1 MIRVNCVVCGL
12 DDFKEIYQAENYPA
26 LMHNTQ
32 NDPATDIIYDVLVV
46 GCVNCGCVQMKNI
59 VDPNSLYND
68 GYTTASFSKL
78 AINHNIAFSRFIREN
93 INNREILEVGANTGA
108 LYKLLSMGNNLRYTV
123 LDMFKSASLPEE
135 ITFIKGNCEEFNYS
149 GHKTL
154 ILSQTFE
161 HLINPCKFL
170 RSVQA
175 SGVETLFISIPNFN
189 NQLESGDLNTI
200 NAQHTFYCSYEH
212 MVYMFSLYNYR
223 CQAFDTYINNSSMF
237 KFTKDSTMYRLN
249 IPLPGYIIKRFE
261 DLYIRTKAEI
271 DCIQLVLPT
280 YIYPAGQIGQLLYEN
295 LGSRKKNILG
305 FLDGD
310 KKKDQTRLYGTT
322 LQTYSPDKLLEH
334 LTKPIDI
341 IICKCPYQKEILE
354 VLENYKACVQNITLL

>member
-1 MIRVNCVVCGL
+1 MVCEL
-12 DDFKEIYQAENYPA
+12 DEFKEIYRAENYPA

-32 NDPATDIIYDVLVV
+32 NEPETDIMYDLLVV
-46 GCVNCGCVQMKNI
+46 GCINCGCVQMKNI
-59 VDPNSLYND
+59 VDANSLYND

-78 AINHNIAFSRFIREN
+78 AINHNIEFSRFIKDNMNDMEF
-93 INNREILEVGANTGA
+93 LEVGANTGA
-108 LYKLLSMGNNLRYTV
+108 LYKLLSIGNSLRYTV

-135 ITFIKGNCEEFNYS
+135 ITFIKGNCEEFSYS

-161 HLINPCKFL
+161 HLIDPHKFL
-170 RSVQA
+170 KSVQA
-175 SGVETLFISIPNFN
+175 GGVETLFVSIPNFN

-200 NAQHTFYCSYEH
+200 NAQHTFYCAYEYIL
-212 MVYMFSLYNYR
+212 YMFSLYNYR

-237 KFTKDSTMYRLN
+237 KFTRDSTVCRLN
-249 IPLPGYIIKRFE
+249 MPLPGYAIKRFE

-271 DCIQLVLPT
+271 DNIEVVLPT

-295 LGSRKKNILG
+295 LGSRKKHILG

-310 KKKDQTRLYGTT
+310 KKKDKTRLYGTI
-322 LQTYSPDKLLEH
+322 LQTHYPSKLLEH
-334 LTKPIDI
+334 LSKPVNIV
-341 IICKCPYQKEILE
+341 ICKCPYQKEILE
-354 VLENYKACVQNITLL
+354 LLEQYKACVQNIKLL